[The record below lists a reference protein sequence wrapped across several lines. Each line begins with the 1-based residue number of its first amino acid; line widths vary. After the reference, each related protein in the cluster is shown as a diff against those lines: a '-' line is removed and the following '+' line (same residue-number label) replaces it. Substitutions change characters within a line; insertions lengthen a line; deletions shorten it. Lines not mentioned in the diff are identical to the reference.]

1 MRGWGVGGM
10 DSFALGRPSQPM
22 AFRKLWACLPR
33 KLPGL
38 PAGANRS
45 TLDVLRGLGPPG
57 LQHRP
62 GTDTALSVVGREV

>member
-1 MRGWGVGGM
+1 M

-45 TLDVLRGLGPPG
+45 TLDVLRGPGPPG

-62 GTDTALSVVGREV
+62 GTDIALRESVVGREV